1 MSPTH
6 ESIVINRPIDELFD
20 FVANG
25 RNDANR
31 EEAR

>member
-1 MSPTH
+1 MTYI
-6 ESIVINRPIDELFD
+6 EREIVINRPIDELFD

-25 RNDANR
+25 HNDANR